1 MSPAFLGKEELFLD
15 IRDGVCYN
23 KEKARGEPI

>member
-1 MSPAFLGKEELFLD
+1 MSVLCESEEELFLD